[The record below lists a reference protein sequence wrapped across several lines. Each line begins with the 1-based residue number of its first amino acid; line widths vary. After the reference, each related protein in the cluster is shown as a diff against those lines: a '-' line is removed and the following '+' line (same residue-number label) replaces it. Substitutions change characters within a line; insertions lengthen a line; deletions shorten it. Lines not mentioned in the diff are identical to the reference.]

1 MSIPHFRVDPEGHRR
16 YIIDEYTRYL
26 GFTQSTRYPSVDK
39 KRAQLV
45 GVPGTF
51 AQVPFVELLPSY
63 KTVAYEG
70 TPSRLPD
77 AYLPDC
83 KEAARSAI
91 RELLPIVGGFTDPIF
106 VHQAESLQ
114 ECLKQNGQ
122 DVVVCSGTGSGK
134 TEAFLFGLLGRI
146 VREALESPSSWSS
159 NGQRRHALRGI
170 ILYPMNALVED
181 QMRRLRR
188 ALDSDASTAWRSHH
202 LRDSKITFGRY
213 NSATPTSGHRFKLV
227 NGSVQLDQSRK
238 GRDEAS
244 WREAV
249 KKAAALRERGH
260 SEYAPKDPGDPQS
273 AEVLTRWSMH
283 ETPPD
288 ILVTNSS
295 MLQIMLMRA
304 RSAHPLFVG
313 KHRDTADGDI
323 FEITR
328 EWLKGD
334 DAHFSLVVDELHL
347 YRGTAGAEVAAL
359 ARILFDRLGL
369 SLESPKLRIIASS
382 ASLGSDEDTKRF
394 LKSFFGRSRT
404 RVLRGVEHGAT
415 LTPPTEGEPPLLPR
429 EAIEAALQGN
439 PPSPVGSDH
448 SDGLRRACRRARPS
462 ADCVSLREATRRL
475 TGHDTAEAQSSVA
488 AMLAAR
494 EKLPP
499 EAPRFRFHWLFAPIE
514 GLWGSPAAAHA
525 ECPVAVDTLTVRRP
539 NAIGDPEGGAP
550 RLECLYCDDCGE
562 LFFGGFQCETTKP
575 GEFALRLDM
584 PDLERLPLE
593 FSPRTSEE
601 TLDRY
606 RVIWI
611 PRKERA
617 ESLVDQQLALGKAC
631 HVLPDSDFW
640 ARRPGERKQRFG
652 RVAANAH
659 WRLCR
664 FDCETTLIRPF
675 LAGESRAVRELR
687 RNPGNACAAYWIDL
701 KEKPGETREDR
712 NARMREAGSAPMS
725 CPACGADRDQ
735 WMAWYPAVRPFQ
747 GGADKLTEHLATKA
761 MEPAALSKADTADTW
776 KSRRLV
782 AFSDSRNRAAEV
794 AVDIELTHWRE
805 QFRASVMGCLRAA
818 CSTAALS
825 AADLA
830 LLLREAATSPMKQV
844 RGLLREKAARA
855 LTESDLRD
863 ILDYLAKRCE
873 ESEETLRQHPA
884 CRVLFPSVAV
894 SSRLPVVRLDEAV
907 LGAGNNHE
915 IWPLAKRLLDAGIP
929 LFPSGNCKITEGF
942 EISGDNSWLKSFE
955 WESANGWRF
964 APGAQTNDLKT
975 KLLEVIVQEFSRSGG
990 HSIESMAL
998 GHWSLGTTQSLGAD
1012 TAQTARFDRLL
1023 RFLTRRKK
1031 IRVVGGGMSPDFR
1044 IPSRADLETILAG
1057 LSKDDWT
1064 RDWLPVLGQQGH
1076 RDGLVSPGM
1085 LYVAVAQADSP
1096 VWRCDNCEELHLFR
1110 SDAGCIRC
1118 NKPLAQ
1124 PSTCSANEVWRDL
1137 PSAHQLNADCH
1148 VWRLHCEEVTG
1159 QTDDPSQRQRHF
1171 DGIFVG
1177 DDFIANG
1184 DDVGRPAIPLLDE
1197 IDLLSVTTTMEAG
1210 VDIGSLSSILLA
1222 NMPPQRFNYQQRA
1235 GRAGRRGQPV
1245 SVTLAVSRG
1254 SSHDRFH
1261 FGYPEPLLAHAPPPP
1276 RLSQHAEI
1284 LRRVMHR
1291 EALHFAFRH
1300 ARVEW
1305 LDQGGS
1311 VDNHGEFGTASDW
1324 NADAPSVC
1332 SLAMSATAPQGRQ
1345 AGVRE
1350 GLRLFVCEHAERLA
1364 TTLTSGTGVQPD
1376 ELTVDADWLMQQL
1389 KAVAKDASIPGSG
1402 LAERLARK
1410 GLLPIFGM
1418 PTDTVSLYHGMRGD
1432 STVLSIERSARI
1444 ALSEWA
1450 PDSLILK
1457 DKNRYRAVGFTPD
1470 IDTAFRRPPRSV
1482 LTAPLDSPGG
1492 RPWLDESTPKLI
1504 ECKHCAVATPAL
1516 VEAMGCARC
1525 GRRPDDDVDVL
1536 ANEYRAP
1543 NAYRAEAAPE
1553 VPWVKA
1559 PRPSIMYDEAFE
1571 DASPAASGLAS
1582 RVRLLW
1588 LNSGVGYGF
1597 KCEQP
1602 EKQRF
1607 PHQGSRNEIERQVL
1621 SSVAKGADDGQR
1633 TGIKASHVTD
1643 AVELWPDGRSRNLIR
1658 AVGACRTK
1666 WQRTAFKAALYSATE
1681 LLRRAFLIEFDLS
1694 DDDFEAGPISTRAE
1708 QSDPSSVAS
1717 SIMLFDGLPNGSGFA
1732 RMFSEEHQR
1741 LIRSFRTLDG
1751 ASNFANV
1758 ILGPRHRTDCTR
1770 CCYTCLRSYGN
1781 RFLDPILD
1789 WRLGVAFIRML
1800 ERIETSHDTTPSV
1813 EMGLNADW
1821 SSAIDLV
1828 DLPALTRSA
1837 IRQFDRHVASRPESL
1852 GSEYAEFKNIVDSN
1866 WLGCTAVQTSERTVL
1881 GLGIH
1886 PLWNIHDL
1894 REPCAFADVISRARR
1909 LHDNE
1914 GNPVVVRFV
1923 DWFNLA
1929 ARPHWVEQ
1937 HLRSIDEAIA

>member
-1 MSIPHFRVDPEGHRR
+1 
-16 YIIDEYTRYL
+16 
-26 GFTQSTRYPSVDK
+26 
-39 KRAQLV
+39 
-45 GVPGTF
+45 
-51 AQVPFVELLPSY
+51 
-63 KTVAYEG
+63 
-70 TPSRLPD
+70 
-77 AYLPDC
+77 
-83 KEAARSAI
+83 
-91 RELLPIVGGFTDPIF
+91 LLPIVGGFSEPIF

-114 ECLKQNGQ
+114 ECLKQDGQ

-146 VREALESPSSWSS
+146 VREAVESPASWDS
-159 NGQRRHALRGI
+159 NGRRRHALRGI

-188 ALDSDASTAWRSHH
+188 ALDSDASLAWRSRH
-202 LRDSKITFGRY
+202 LSGSKITFGRY
-213 NSATPTSGHRFKLV
+213 NSATPTSGHRLRID
-227 NGSVQLDQSRK
+227 NGRAQIDQSRK
-238 GRDEAS
+238 GRNEEAR
-244 WREAV
+244 REAV
-249 KKAAALRERGH
+249 SKAAALRANGH

-273 AEVLTRWSMH
+273 AEVMNRWEMH
-283 ETPPD
+283 KTPPD

-304 RSAHPLFVG
+304 RSTHPLFVG
-313 KHRDTADGDI
+313 EHRDTADGDI

-328 EWLKGD
+328 EWLKD
-334 DAHFSLVVDELHL
+334 DGAHFSLVVDELHL
-347 YRGTAGAEVAAL
+347 YRGTAGAEVAGL
-359 ARILFDRLGL
+359 ARVLFDRLGL
-369 SLESPKLRIIASS
+369 SLDSPKLRIIASS
-382 ASLGSDEDTKRF
+382 ASLGSDEDTKAF
-394 LKSFFGRSRT
+394 LKSFFGRPRT

-415 LTPPTEGEPPLLPR
+415 LTPSAAGEPPLLPR
-429 EAIEAALQGN
+429 EAIEAVLQSN
-439 PPSPVGSDH
+439 RSSSVGSHH
-448 SDGLRRACRRARPS
+448 SEALRRACRQDRPS

-475 TGHDTAEAQSSVA
+475 TGHDTAAAQSSVA

-499 EAPRFRFHWLFAPIE
+499 DAPRFRFHWLFAPIE

-525 ECPVAVDTLTVRRP
+525 ECPVDVDTLTVEKP
-539 NAIGDPEGGAP
+539 NGIGGLRGGAP

-562 LFFGGFQCETTKP
+562 LFFGGFHCETTKP

-611 PRKERA
+611 PRKNRA
-617 ESLVDQQLALGKAC
+617 ESLIDQQLVRGNAC

-640 ARRPGERKQRFG
+640 ARRPGERKARLG
-652 RVAANAH
+652 GVATNAH

-675 LAGESRAVRELR
+675 LAGENRAIRELR
-687 RNPGNACAAYWIDL
+687 GDPGNACAAYWIDL
-701 KEKPGETREDR
+701 KEERGESREDR
-712 NARMREAGSAPMS
+712 NARLRQAGSAPMS

-761 MEPAALSKADTADTW
+761 MEPSALSNSDAPDTW

-805 QFRASVMGCLRAA
+805 QFRAAVMGCLRAA

-825 AADLA
+825 TADLA
-830 LLLREAATSPMKQV
+830 LLISAVATLPTPQLRS
-844 RGLLREKAARA
+844 LLREKAARG
-855 LTESDLRD
+855 LSETDMRD
-863 ILDYLAKRCE
+863 ILEYLAKRHE
-873 ESEETLRQHPA
+873 ESEEALRHHPA
-884 CRVLFPSVAV
+884 CRVLFPSIA
-894 SSRLPVVRLDEAV
+894 SSSQLPVVRLDEAV
-907 LGAGNNHE
+907 LGAGNGRE
-915 IWPLAKRLLDAGIP
+915 IWPLARRLLDAGIP

-955 WESANGWRF
+955 WEPARGWRF
-964 APGAQTNDLKT
+964 SAGAQTNDLKT

-998 GHWSLGTTQSLGAD
+998 GHWSLGTTQSLDAD

-1031 IRVVGGGMSPDFR
+1031 IHLIGGSTSPDFR
-1044 IPSRADLETILAG
+1044 NPSRADLQTILPG
-1057 LSKDDWT
+1057 LSKNEWT
-1064 RDWLPVLGQQGH
+1064 RDWLPVLQQQGH
-1076 RDGLVSPGM
+1076 LDGLVRPGT
-1085 LYVAVAQADSP
+1085 LHVAVAQPDSP
-1096 VWRCDNCEELHLFR
+1096 VWRCGNCEELHLFR

-1118 NKPLAQ
+1118 SKPLDQ
-1124 PSTCSANEVWRDL
+1124 LHSCSAGEVWGSL
-1137 PSAHQLNADCH
+1137 PSAHQLNTDCR

-1171 DGIFVG
+1171 DGIFIG
-1177 DDFIANG
+1177 DDLIANG
-1184 DDVGRPAIPLLDE
+1184 DDFGRRAIPPLDE

-1261 FGYPEPLLAHAPPPP
+1261 FGNPEPLLAHAPPPP
-1276 RLSQHAEI
+1276 RLSQHKEI
-1284 LRRVMHR
+1284 LRRIMHR
-1291 EALHFAFRH
+1291 EGLHFAFRH

-1305 LDQGGS
+1305 LDQGDS
-1311 VDNHGEFGTASDW
+1311 VDNHGEFGTAADW
-1324 NADAPSVC
+1324 IADAPSAC
-1332 SLAMSATAPQGRQ
+1332 SLAMSATTPQGRQ

-1350 GLRLFVCEHAERLA
+1350 GLRLFVREHAERLA
-1364 TTLTSGTGVQPD
+1364 TTLTSGTNVEPT
-1376 ELTVDADWLMQQL
+1376 ELTVDPECLMQQL
-1389 KAVAKDASIPGSG
+1389 TAVAKDASIPGSG

-1418 PTDTVSLYHGMRGD
+1418 PTDTVSLYHGMRGN

-1470 IDTAFRRPPRSV
+1470 INTAFRRPPRTV

-1492 RPWLDESTPKLI
+1492 QPWLDESTPKLI
-1504 ECKHCAVATPAL
+1504 ECKHCSVATPAL
-1516 VEAMGCARC
+1516 IDSMGCARC

-1536 ANEYRAP
+1536 ANDYRVP

-1571 DASPAASGLAS
+1571 DASPAASGQAA

-1588 LNSGVGYGF
+1588 LNSGGGYGF
-1597 KCEQP
+1597 TCERP
-1602 EKQRF
+1602 ARKRF
-1607 PHQGSRNEIERQVL
+1607 PHQGSPNEIERQVL
-1621 SSVAKGADDGQR
+1621 SSVAKGPDDAHR

-1643 AVELWPDGRSRNLIR
+1643 AVELWPDGRSRNLTR
-1658 AVGACRTK
+1658 AVGECRTK

-1751 ASNFANV
+1751 ATNFANV
-1758 ILGPRHRTDCTR
+1758 ILGLRHRTDCTR

-1800 ERIETSHDTTPSV
+1800 ERSGTPDDTPRSV
-1813 EMGLNADW
+1813 AMGLDGDW
-1821 SSAIDLV
+1821 SSAIDLI
-1828 DLPALTRSA
+1828 DLPALSKTA
-1837 IRQFDRHVASRPESL
+1837 IRQFERHLASDAAYLSP
-1852 GSEYAEFKNIVDSN
+1852 EYAEFKKGVDSN
-1866 WLGCTAVQTSERTVL
+1866 WLGCTALQTPERTVL
-1881 GLGIH
+1881 ALGSH

-1894 REPCAFADVISRARR
+1894 REPCAFADVISQARR
-1909 LHDNE
+1909 IHDKE
-1914 GNPVVVRFV
+1914 GKPVVVRFV

>member
-1 MSIPHFRVDPEGHRR
+1 MSIPHFTADPEGHRR
-16 YIIDEYTRYL
+16 YIVEEYTRYL
-26 GFTQSTRYPSVDK
+26 GFTQSTRYPSVDQ

-45 GVPGTF
+45 GVSGTF
-51 AQVPFVELLPSY
+51 AQVPFVELLPAYQS
-63 KTVAYEG
+63 VAYEG
-70 TPSRLPD
+70 DPPRLPA

-83 KEAARSAI
+83 KDPTRIAI

-106 VHQAESLQ
+106 MHQADSLQ
-114 ECLKQNGQ
+114 ECLKQDGQ

-146 VREALESPSSWSS
+146 TREAVESLSSWES
-159 NGQRRHALRGI
+159 NGRRRHALRGM

-188 ALDSDASTAWRSHH
+188 ALDSAASIEWRSRH
-202 LRDSKITFGRY
+202 LRGSKITFGRY
-213 NSATPTSGHRFKLV
+213 NSATPTSGHRFKLSK
-227 NGSVQLDQSRK
+227 GGAQTDQARKRRNEESR
-238 GRDEAS
+238 
-244 WREAV
+244 REAHS
-249 KKAAALRERGH
+249 KAAALHAKGY
-260 SEYAPKDPGDPQS
+260 SEYAPRDPLDPQS
-273 AEVLTRWSMH
+273 SEVLTRWEMQA
-283 ETPPD
+283 TPPD

-295 MLQIMLMRA
+295 MLQIMLLRS
-304 RSAHPLFVG
+304 RSAHPAFIG
-313 KHRDTADGDI
+313 ESQDSADGDI

-328 EWLKGD
+328 EWLRND

-347 YRGTAGAEVAAL
+347 YRGTAGAEVAGL
-359 ARILFDRLGL
+359 VRVLFDRLGL
-369 SLESPKLRIIASS
+369 SLDSPKLRIIASS
-382 ASLGSDEDTKRF
+382 ASLGSDEQTTAF
-394 LKSFFGRSRT
+394 LKSFFGRPRT
-404 RVLRGVEHGAT
+404 RVLRGAEHGAALT
-415 LTPPTEGEPPLLPR
+415 LPTEGEVPLLPSD
-429 EAIEAALQGN
+429 AIEAVLQRNGS
-439 PPSPVGSDH
+439 SPVVSDY
-448 SDGLRRACRRARPS
+448 SEALRRACRRARPS

-488 AMLAAR
+488 ALLAAR
-494 EKLPP
+494 KQLPP

-525 ECPVAVDTLTVRRP
+525 ECPVDVDTLTVQKP
-539 NAIGDPEGGAP
+539 NAIGDPQGSAP
-550 RLECLYCDDCGE
+550 RHECLYCDDCGE
-562 LFFGGFQCETTKP
+562 LFFGGFHCETTKS

-584 PDLERLPLE
+584 PDLERMPLE

-611 PRKERA
+611 PRKDRA
-617 ESLVDQQLALGKAC
+617 ESLINQQLAPGNAC

-640 ARRPGERKQRFG
+640 ARRPGERKHQLG

-659 WRLCR
+659 WILCR
-664 FDCETTLIRPF
+664 FDRETALIRPF
-675 LAGESRAVRELR
+675 LPKESRAIRELR
-687 RNPGNACAAYWIDL
+687 DNPGDACAAYWIDL
-701 KEKPGETREDR
+701 KPKQGESRLDFDKR
-712 NARMREAGSAPMS
+712 LRGAGSAPMT

-735 WMAWYPAVRPFQ
+735 WMAWYPSVRPFQ
-747 GGADKLTEHLATKA
+747 GGADKLTEHLATKV
-761 MEPAALSKADTADTW
+761 MEPSALSSSDTPDAW

-805 QFRASVMGCLRAA
+805 QFRGAVIGCLRAV
-818 CSTAALS
+818 CSPAPLCAEDLTHLMHAASTLPMPQVRS
-825 AADLA
+825 
-830 LLLREAATSPMKQV
+830 LLRERATRCLSETDM
-844 RGLLREKAARA
+844 
-855 LTESDLRD
+855 RD
-863 ILDYLAKRCE
+863 ILDYLAKRHE
-873 ESEETLRQHPA
+873 ESEEALRLHPA
-884 CRVLFPSVAV
+884 DRVLFPSVAL
-894 SSRLPVVRLDEAV
+894 SSRLPIVRLDEAV
-907 LGAGNNHE
+907 LGAGNSHE
-915 IWPLAKRLLDAGIP
+915 IWPLARRLLDAGVP
-929 LFPSGNCKITEGF
+929 LLPSGNCKITEGF

-955 WESANGWRF
+955 WDSSKGWRF
-964 APGAQTNDLKT
+964 ASGAQTHDLKT

-1012 TAQTARFDRLL
+1012 AVWAARVDRLL

-1031 IRVVGGGMSPDFR
+1031 IRLVSGGASPDFR
-1044 IPSRADLETILAG
+1044 SPSRADLQAILAG

-1064 RDWLPVLGQQGH
+1064 RDWLPLLGQQGH
-1076 RDGLVSPGM
+1076 LDGLVSPGA
-1085 LYVAVAQADSP
+1085 LRVAVAHPNSP
-1096 VWRCDNCEELHLFR
+1096 VWCCGNCEELHLFR

-1118 NKPLAQ
+1118 NTPLAQ
-1124 PSTCSANEVWRDL
+1124 LPTYSADDVWRDL
-1137 PSAHQLNADCH
+1137 PSAHQLKADGH

-1177 DDFIANG
+1177 DDLIAND
-1184 DDVGRPAIPLLDE
+1184 DDVGRRAIPPLDE

-1245 SVTLAVSRG
+1245 SVTVAVSRG

-1261 FGYPEPLLAHAPPPP
+1261 FGHPEPLLADAPPPP

-1284 LRRVMHR
+1284 LRRIMHR
-1291 EALHFAFRH
+1291 EALRFAFRH
-1300 ARVEW
+1300 ACVDW
-1305 LDQGGS
+1305 LDQGDF
-1311 VDNHGEFGTASDW
+1311 VDNHGEFGTVVDW
-1324 NADAPSVC
+1324 IADEPSIC
-1332 SLAMSATAPQGRQ
+1332 SLATTTATPQGRQ
-1345 AGVRE
+1345 ALVRD
-1350 GLRLFVCEHAERLA
+1350 GLYLFVREHAERLA
-1364 TTLTSGTGVQPD
+1364 TTLTSGTDVVATD
-1376 ELTVDADWLMQQL
+1376 LTVDVEWLMQQL
-1389 KAVAKDASIPGSG
+1389 TSVAKDASIPGRG

-1418 PTDTVSLYHGMRGD
+1418 PTDTVSLYHGMRGND
-1432 STVLSIERSARI
+1432 VVLSVERSARI

-1470 IDTAFRRPPRSV
+1470 ISTAFRRPGRTI
-1482 LTAPLDSPGG
+1482 LTAPSDSPGG
-1492 RPWLDESTPKLI
+1492 NPWLDGNASKLV
-1504 ECKHCAVATPAL
+1504 ECKHCSVATPASIDS
-1516 VEAMGCARC
+1516 MGCARC

-1536 ANEYRAP
+1536 ANDYRSP

-1571 DASPAASGLAS
+1571 DASPAASGQAA
-1582 RVRLLW
+1582 RARLLW
-1588 LNSGVGYGF
+1588 LNSASGYGF
-1597 KCEQP
+1597 QYAPPAQEP
-1602 EKQRF
+1602 F
-1607 PHQGSRNEIERQVL
+1607 PRQGNGDRIERQIR
-1621 SSVAKGADDGQR
+1621 STVAKGPDDTPR

-1643 AVELWPDGRSRNLIR
+1643 AVELWPDGRSRKLIR
-1658 AVGACRTK
+1658 AVGECRTK

-1694 DDDFEAGPISTRAE
+1694 DDDFEAGPISTRADM
-1708 QSDPSSVAS
+1708 SDPSSVAS

-1732 RMFSEEHQR
+1732 RMFSEEHHR
-1741 LIRSFRTLDG
+1741 LIRSFRTLHG

-1758 ILGPRHRTDCTR
+1758 ILGSQHRAECNR

-1800 ERIETSHDTTPSV
+1800 ERIGSSHDTPPSAA
-1813 EMGLNADW
+1813 MGLDGNW
-1821 SSAIDLV
+1821 SSAIDLA
-1828 DLPALTRSA
+1828 DLPALTKTA
-1837 IRQFDRHVASRPESL
+1837 IRQFERHVASEADSL
-1852 GSEYAEFKNIVDSN
+1852 GPAYVEFRSIVDSN
-1866 WLGCTAVQTSERTVL
+1866 WLGCTALKTSERTVL
-1881 GLGIH
+1881 AIGVH

-1894 REPCAFADVISRARR
+1894 REPCAFADVISKARR

-1914 GNPVVVRFV
+1914 GTPVVVRFV

-1929 ARPHWVEQ
+1929 ARPHWVERQ
-1937 HLRSIDEAIA
+1937 LRSIDEAIA